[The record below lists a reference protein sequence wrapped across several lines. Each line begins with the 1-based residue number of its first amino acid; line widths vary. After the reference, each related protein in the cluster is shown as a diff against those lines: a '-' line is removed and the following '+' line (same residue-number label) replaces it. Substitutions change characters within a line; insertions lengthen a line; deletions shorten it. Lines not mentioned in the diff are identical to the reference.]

1 MSEPVHGICFH
12 GIGTPGREIEPGE
25 ARYWIA
31 ADAFLGM
38 LDVLVACPAVR
49 ISFDDGNA
57 SDVEVAF
64 EALRKRRLTASFFVL
79 AGRLGSAGSLDA
91 EALRELDRAGMTV
104 GTHGM
109 DHRPWPGL
117 SARDREC
124 ELVEARAHIAD
135 AVGHAVDEAAVPL
148 GAYDRRLLTELRRLG
163 YRKVHTSDG
172 RAARAGAWLQ
182 PRISVVSTDTP
193 DSLKQQLLETPS
205 RGKLAWLAAKG
216 RIKRLR

>member
-1 MSEPVHGICFH
+1 MSERVHGICFH

-38 LDVLVACPAVR
+38 LDVLAACPAVR

-57 SDVEVAF
+57 SDVEVAL

-109 DHRPWPGL
+109 DHRPWPGF
-117 SARDREC
+117 
-124 ELVEARAHIAD
+124 
-135 AVGHAVDEAAVPL
+135 G
-148 GAYDRRLLTELRRLG
+148 T
-163 YRKVHTSDG
+163 
-172 RAARAGAWLQ
+172 
-182 PRISVVSTDTP
+182 
-193 DSLKQQLLETPS
+193 
-205 RGKLAWLAAKG
+205 
-216 RIKRLR
+216 